1 MGVPQAAFDVV
12 ASSGQT
18 TRHWLEGH
26 KGGKLHFLGA
36 SGYSSIL
43 QGLDVQLVGIE
54 QAEFVLISSL
64 VGYIGYQPEDYICLL
79 EEMHAKTLLLICAN
93 PDHMVEVGGLLQF
106 EPGAIASLYEAMGG
120 KVVYTGKPHA
130 PIYDFARAE
139 LFEKYGHQA
148 VQNRSLAIGDSLR
161 TDMAGAKAQG
171 IAALLIEAGVNRSE
185 VMGGALSQTLS
196 DAGLRPLSV
205 LPYLS
210 W

>member
-18 TRHWLEGH
+18 TRHWLERH

-36 SGYSSIL
+36 SSYSSIL

-64 VGYIGYQPEDYICLL
+64 VGYIGLQPEDYTGLL
-79 EEMHAKTLLLICAN
+79 EEMSINNLPLICAN
-93 PDHMVEVGGLLQF
+93 PDHMVEVGGVLQF

-120 KVVYTGKPHA
+120 EVVYTGKPHA